1 MKLCD
6 AGYSIASYGDN
17 GREISHN
24 NRMQPT
30 RLMRS
35 VMP

>member
-17 GREISHN
+17 GRDISHN
-24 NRMQPT
+24 PSFKRDALKRAP
-30 RLMRS
+30 
-35 VMP
+35 